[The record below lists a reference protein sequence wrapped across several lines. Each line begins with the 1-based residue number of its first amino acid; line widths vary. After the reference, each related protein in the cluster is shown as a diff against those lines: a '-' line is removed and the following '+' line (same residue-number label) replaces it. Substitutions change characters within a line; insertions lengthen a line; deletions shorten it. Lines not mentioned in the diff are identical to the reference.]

1 MTDQDELLSSF
12 ENHQRL
18 FASHPYLPVA
28 TRLKHLRLLKKMLQH
43 HALGL
48 AETIN
53 TDYMHR
59 AREETLLL
67 EIFPTINAINYCL
80 KNLKKW
86 VKPRKRKIDWYFG
99 TGKAHIIAQPIGVIG
114 IIAPWNYPIFL
125 SMVPLAYGLAAGN
138 QVMIKMSEFTPN
150 VGQKLQELIELIPGL
165 NEYVSIHNGDIAYA
179 EKFTSLPF
187 AHLLFTGSTS
197 IGKKVMATASKNLTP
212 VTLELGGKSPTIISS
227 SANARFL
234 NRIFMG
240 KLFNAGQ
247 TCLAPDFLLIARKWE
262 NDIERLATQF
272 MQKHYPDMTDS
283 KQYSNIISNKHS
295 ERLLSLLEDA
305 RAKGGNIVQLGDLKE
320 SRRALPLYLIFN
332 ANSTMQLMKEEIFG
346 PLLPIIVY
354 DTFKEAVDFISSLPN
369 PLAIYY
375 FGNDNLEV
383 NQLQYETLSGALAIN
398 DTVTQAAID
407 DLPFGGV
414 GQSGIG
420 RYHGQEGF
428 DTFSN
433 LKPIFKQGR
442 LSAITFFYP
451 PYGKLLYYF
460 LKLWAG
466 IRFSKNSLDK

>member
-18 FASHPYLPVA
+18 FASHPYLPLA
-28 TRLKHLRLLKKMLQH
+28 TRLNNLRLLKKLLQH

-48 AETIN
+48 AEAVN
-53 TDYMHR
+53 KDYTHR
-59 AREETLLL
+59 VRDETLLL
-67 EIFPTINAINYCL
+67 EVFPTINAINYCL
-80 KNLKKW
+80 KHLKKW

-99 TGKAHIIAQPIGVIG
+99 TGKAYIIAQPIGVVG
-114 IIAPWNYPIFL
+114 IITPWNYPIFL
-125 SMVPLAYGLAAGN
+125 SMVPLAYALAAGN
-138 QVMIKMSEFTPN
+138 QIMIKMSEFTPH
-150 VGQKLQELIELIPGL
+150 VGQKLQELIKLIPGL
-165 NEYVSIHNGDIAYA
+165 NDYVSLHNGDVAYA
-179 EKFTSLPF
+179 EKFISLPF
-187 AHLLFTGSTS
+187 AHLLFTGSTT
-197 IGKKVMATASKNLTP
+197 IGKKIMAAASKNLTP

-227 SANARFL
+227 SASARFL

-262 NDIERLATQF
+262 NDIERLAKEFIQR
-272 MQKHYPDMTDS
+272 HYLNMRDNRY
-283 KQYSNIISNKHS
+283 YSNIISNKHR

-305 RAKGGNIVQLGDLKE
+305 RVKGGKIVPLGDLKE
-320 SRRALPLYLIFN
+320 NERSLPLYLVFN

-354 DTFKEAVDFISSLPN
+354 DEFKEAVDFILTLSN

-375 FGNDNLEV
+375 FGNNNLEI
-383 NQLQYETLSGALAIN
+383 NQLQYKTLSGALAIN
-398 DTVTQAAID
+398 DTVMQAAID

-442 LSAITFFYP
+442 LSSITLFYP

-466 IRFSKNSLDK
+466 IRFSKDSSD